1 LNKIV
6 EGVENMFNTPLAREL
21 SELLYLKL
29 KNSKD
34 GELSFNEILDVFQT
48 DSNYGLARVNGGAIN
63 LLKERKDVE
72 QLKDEKGRPFLKL
85 I

>member
-1 LNKIV
+1 MESI
-6 EGVENMFNTPLAREL
+6 FNTPLAIEL
-21 SELLYLKL
+21 SELLYSKL
-29 KNSKD
+29 KNSKN
-34 GELSFNEILDVFQT
+34 GELSFYEILDVFESN
-48 DSNYGLARVNGGAIN
+48 SNYGLARVNGGAIK